1 MSLTPPHPS
10 QPTVAQ
16 LQFELSEAAKLYTT
30 AQHHL
35 TTLKQAYNTLTTSH
49 TTQQQQLKQLTQLT
63 QQRETERTQLEQ
75 EYQQHYADYTAALQE
90 KEDELTH
97 VLATHVPVDAL
108 EVLRVKVREE
118 AREAM
123 REKTAQ
129 LLEELSVVRGQL
141 AAVEKDKAVQAV
153 QHEHSLSVLQ
163 SQLERMKA
171 DGDSKAGDWKRRTAQ
186 WQEKDDQRRAERVRW
201 EAVERENV
209 EWTVRWKRA
218 TEEADE
224 RRKED
229 ERREDSHRRERM
241 EWEREKG
248 EWSSQRAVMT
258 QQLAIARRQNE
269 EHDKERDRC
278 KREVNEWKEKVDSME
293 EEVREMRE
301 EGRRRE
307 SEVSGLRELYER
319 RVREKEQAEED
330 RDRQHR
336 LAMDELYG
344 QVKAERE
351 SKEAL
356 RRQLLNK
363 QDELLQLVKRHSE
376 TEAAAASSS
385 TSASSTTATSNSAT
399 TTASVAQLQA
409 DLTAC
414 RNQLTTA
421 HTRIRAMD
429 EQHARL
435 LLRYEQA
442 HTQWQTQQHEAAQR
456 EQEYAALQARYR
468 ESREREGGWREK
480 VEELGAVAGVVER
493 ERDELRREREEERRW
508 MVEGRE
514 QQLRGWRQE
523 KAVLLHRLA
532 SGEGRAGGGGKGAEG
547 KYKAMCSVMKERLE
561 GMVREYQ
568 KERGEWEDKLQAQ
581 QLAMEELQ
589 RRTAETDKFQQQLH
603 RNMQTPTKLAHLS

>member
-1 MSLTPPHPS
+1 MAFTPPHPA

-16 LQFELSEAAKLYTT
+16 LQFELSEAAKLYTA
-30 AQHHL
+30 AQQQL
-35 TTLKQAYNTLTTSH
+35 TTLKQAYNTLASQQTAS
-49 TTQQQQLKQLTQLT
+49 QQQLKQQQQQLT
-63 QQRETERTQLEQ
+63 LQRETERTQLEQ

-97 VLATHVPVDAL
+97 TLATHVPLDAL

-129 LLEELSVVRGQL
+129 LLDELSALREQL
-141 AAVEKDKAVQAV
+141 AAAEKDKAVAIV
-153 QHEHSLSVLQ
+153 QHEHSLSVVQ
-163 SQLERMKA
+163 GQLERVKA
-171 DGDSKAGDWKRRTAQ
+171 DSDSRAEEWKRRAAQ
-186 WQEKDDQRRAERVRW
+186 WQEKEDERRTERTRW
-201 EAVERENV
+201 EAIERENV

-229 ERREDSHRRERM
+229 DRREDTHRRERM

-248 EWSSQRAVMT
+248 EWSSQRAVLT
-258 QQLAIARRQNE
+258 QQLHITKRHIEQ
-269 EHDKERDRC
+269 HDTERDQYNRQM
-278 KREVNEWKEKVDSME
+278 NEWKAKADTLE
-293 EEVREMRE
+293 EEVRDMRE
-301 EGRRRE
+301 DSRRRD
-307 SEVSGLRELYER
+307 SEVSGLREMYER
-319 RVREKEQAEED
+319 RVREKEQVDED

-344 QVKAERE
+344 QVKVERE

-356 RRQLLNK
+356 RRQLLDN
-363 QDELLQLVKRHSE
+363 QEELLQLTKRF
-376 TEAAAASSS
+376 TEAESAAASTAGS
-385 TSASSTTATSNSAT
+385 TSSAT
-399 TTASVAQLQA
+399 GPSTGAANATVTQLQA
-409 DLTAC
+409 DLAAC
-414 RNQLTTA
+414 RNQLTLA
-421 HTRIRAMD
+421 HNRIRGMD

-442 HTQWQTQQHEAAQR
+442 HTQWQVQQRDSLER
-456 EQEYAALQARYR
+456 EHEYATLQARHR
-468 ESREREGGWREK
+468 DVRERETAWREK
-480 VEELGAVAGVVER
+480 VEELGVAVAVVER
-493 ERDELRREREEERRW
+493 ERDELRRERDEDRRW

-532 SGEGRAGGGGKGAEG
+532 NGEGGPAGSGGKGNDG

-568 KERGEWEDKLQAQ
+568 REREEWQHKLQAQ
-581 QLAMEELQ
+581 QSAMEELQ
-589 RRTAETDKFQQQLH
+589 RQTTETDKFQHQLH
-603 RNMQTPTKLAHLS
+603 RNMHTPIKY